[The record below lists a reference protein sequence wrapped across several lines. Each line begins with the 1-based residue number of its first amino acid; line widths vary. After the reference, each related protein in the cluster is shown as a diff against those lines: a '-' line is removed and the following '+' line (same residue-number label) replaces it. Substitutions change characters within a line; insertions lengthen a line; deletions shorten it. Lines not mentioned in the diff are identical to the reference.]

1 MSSQRRSAVSRHN
14 SVMRCVLL
22 ALACA
27 VLASAGEYAVL
38 VSGFRL
44 YADGHE
50 VLPDAIRLH
59 LKEGS
64 IELPRDQVLGFELEE
79 YAAPAPE
86 PARST
91 PASPPSASELIE
103 RAALRH
109 GLPSGFLHSVAQ
121 AESGLRQEAV
131 SSKGAIGVM
140 QLMPATARELG
151 ADPNNLHENIDAGTR
166 YLTNLL
172 LKYQNDPYQVRKAL
186 AAYNAGPA
194 AVDRHNGIP
203 PYPET
208 QRYVKKVIEQYRK
221 NVR

>member
-1 MSSQRRSAVSRHN
+1 
-14 SVMRCVLL
+14 MRCGLL
-22 ALACA
+22 TLACA

-38 VSGFRL
+38 ASGLRL
-44 YADGHE
+44 YADRHE

-59 LKEGS
+59 VKEGS
-64 IELPRDQVLGFELEE
+64 IELPRDQVLGFEVEE

-86 PARST
+86 PVQRA
-91 PASPPSASELIE
+91 PQPPSAAELIE
-103 RAALRH
+103 QAALRH

-151 ADPNNLHENIDAGTR
+151 ADPHNLDENIDAGTR
-166 YLTNLL
+166 YLTDLL

-221 NVR
+221 NGR